1 MANTELDEGFV
12 QQQRQRL
19 EDLREE
25 LTRLRDGL
33 EGDQQNLGEDEGDMT
48 ENDPGDMSR
57 SLFTREVDA
66 TVEEQV
72 GRRLQHVER
81 ALQKI
86 EEGTYG
92 LSDESG
98 EPIPKGRLE
107 AAPEAIRTVEEQ
119 QRDKETD
126 GPRGGPLKTGARGLC
141 RGLPS

>member
-1 MANTELDEGFV
+1 MADTELDQAFV

-19 EDLREE
+19 EELREE
-25 LTRLRDGL
+25 LG
-33 EGDQQNLGEDEGDMT
+33 T
-48 ENDPGDMSR
+48 ENDSGDMSQ

-72 GRRLQHVER
+72 ERRLQQVER

-92 LSDESG
+92 LSDDSG

-107 AAPEAIRTVEEQ
+107 AIPEATRTVEEQ
-119 QRDKETD
+119 ERSRETYRH
-126 GPRGGPLKTGARGLC
+126 RGGQL
-141 RGLPS
+141 

>member
-1 MANTELDEGFV
+1 VANTELDAGFV

-19 EDLREE
+19 EEVREE

-33 EGDQQNLGEDEGDMT
+33 EGDQRNLAEAEGDMT
-48 ENDPGDMSR
+48 ENDSGDMSR

-72 GRRLQHVER
+72 ERRLRHVER

-107 AAPEAIRTVEEQ
+107 AVPEAIRTVEEQ
-119 QRDKETD
+119 QRDKETY
-126 GPRGGPLKTGARGLC
+126 GSRGGQI
-141 RGLPS
+141 

>member
-19 EDLREE
+19 EELREE

-33 EGDQQNLGEDEGDMT
+33 EGDQQNLAEDEGDMT
-48 ENDPGDMSR
+48 EHDRGDMSQ

-72 GRRLQHVER
+72 ERRLRHVER

-98 EPIPKGRLE
+98 EPIPQGRLE
-107 AAPEAIRTVEEQ
+107 AVPEAIRTVEEQ
-119 QRDKETD
+119 QRSTETY
-126 GPRGGPLKTGARGLC
+126 GPRGGQI
-141 RGLPS
+141 